1 MTGAIQRNC
10 SFSAAGLG
18 RIRVVA
24 ATGGIGLTR
33 GHWVACYFPPVM
45 AGHGD
50 TGPDLDLDEVE
61 GVAVRTTD
69 VIA

>member
-10 SFSAAGLG
+10 SFSAAGLE

-24 ATGGIGLTR
+24 ATGGIGLMR
-33 GHWVACYFPPVM
+33 GHWVVCYFPLVM
-45 AGHGD
+45 AGRAD
-50 TGPDLDLDEVE
+50 TGPDPDLNEVE